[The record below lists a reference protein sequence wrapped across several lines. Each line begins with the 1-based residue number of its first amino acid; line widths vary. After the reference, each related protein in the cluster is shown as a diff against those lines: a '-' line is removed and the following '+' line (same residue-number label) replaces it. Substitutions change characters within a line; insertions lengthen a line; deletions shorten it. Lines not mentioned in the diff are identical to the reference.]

1 MLAQQNL
8 LFYPSS
14 VSLNDFSPQIRGSSG
29 WWLQF
34 RAKFPGISTSGI
46 PREWISPMR
55 IAEVIIQH
63 RIVCPLSQQ
72 EFPSHGLHI
81 PACAHSPRYRDDCTS
96 GLMCRRISDPPWWSC
111 TCRSS
116 KGS

>member
-81 PACAHSPRYRDDCTS
+81 PAWMFFHQHHMHLKWNSLEHEIRELVR
-96 GLMCRRISDPPWWSC
+96 LL
-111 TCRSS
+111 
-116 KGS
+116 

>member
-81 PACAHSPRYRDDCTS
+81 PACLSY
-96 GLMCRRISDPPWWSC
+96 SDVS
-111 TCRSS
+111 RLVING
-116 KGS
+116 KMI